1 MPILNYG
8 VEMVE
13 TKENLVRKRD
23 GSLQSLDYDKIHTML
38 EWCSN
43 GLNVSISETAINAHI
58 KIVNKIS
65 SADIQQTLIKSAAE
79 KISPSEPD
87 YDVFAGRLL
96 ITDMRKQVYKDIKPT
111 PFLAYIQNHV
121 ANKLYSADILS
132 KYTEAEI
139 SNLGTFLDYT
149 NDMNRGYASV
159 VQLSSK
165 YLIRDSKNKDL
176 LLEMPQ
182 ETFMIIPMVIFAD
195 EVSNR
200 QQLIIDFYT
209 ALKNDEISLPTPII
223 SGVRTQLK
231 MFSSCCK
238 IKMGDSAESIL
249 AAEYATS
256 LMTSQRAGI
265 GIDMGMVRGILAPVK
280 QGTVKHT
287 GALPIL
293 KAIES
298 VSKQFTQNS
307 LRTGATVVNYP
318 IFNWEIMDVLEY
330 KNNQGSNTT
339 RARFIDYS
347 IGVPNI
353 FIDRVMKKED
363 FTLFSSEDVPEL
375 FEHYGDSKK
384 FEEAYLRYETKRNI
398 RKRTVPAVELFNKL
412 VKERVGT
419 GRIYIHFVDNVN
431 KQGMFVEPVTQTNL
445 CSEIF
450 LPTKPMMFEGLKRT
464 QKENIHDYDP
474 DNGMISL
481 CILGCVNFGKLAN
494 ITRLDALTS
503 LMVRFLDNLIDIQ
516 EYPLDAAEYPTRAYR
531 FLGIGISDF
540 AHFLAKN
547 EARLGTVKASEL
559 AHKWAE
565 RFQYGLIKASMK
577 LAKERGPCEAFHQ
590 SKYSEGKLPIDT
602 YNKNVD
608 QIIDNKLLCD
618 WEHLRKEIKKY
629 GMRNTTLSA
638 IPPTASSSLVS
649 NSTQGIDPIQSVTDT
664 FESAVYTVRS
674 LVPDYDKESYYM
686 KAWEFPDN
694 SSSEYIKLMAILQK
708 FIDQGMSVNQW
719 YDLTKIEGKILDAN
733 RVKRDI
739 LTAYKYGLKSLYY
752 IRSKDREN
760 TSETVH
766 KPITEEQDDIPIDGD
781 EACEGGACAI

>member
-1 MPILNYG
+1 
-8 VEMVE
+8 MVE
-13 TKENLVRKRD
+13 IKDNLVRKRD
-23 GSLQSLDYDKIHTML
+23 GTLQPLDYDKIHKML

-43 GLNVSISETAINAHI
+43 GLNVSVSETAINAHI

-65 SADIQQTLIKSAAE
+65 SRDIQQTLIKSAAE
-79 KISPSEPD
+79 KISPEMPD
-87 YDVFAGRLL
+87 YDIFAGRLL
-96 ITDMRKQVYKDIKPT
+96 MIDMRKQVYKDIEPT
-111 PFLAYIQNHV
+111 PFLEYIKKHV
-121 ANKLYSADILS
+121 DRKLYSPDILK
-132 KYTEAEI
+132 KYTEDEI
-139 SNLGTFLDYT
+139 TELGTFLDYD
-149 NDMNRGYASV
+149 NDINRGYASV
-159 VQLSSK
+159 IQLESK
-165 YLIRDSKNKDL
+165 YLIRDVKDKDI

-195 EVSNR
+195 ENSNGNGSR
-200 QQLIIDFYT
+200 MNLIIDFYN
-209 ALKNDEISLPTPII
+209 ALKNDEISLPTPVI

-238 IKMGDSAESIL
+238 IKMGDTAESIL
-249 AAEYATS
+249 ATEYATS

-265 GIDMGMVRGILAPVK
+265 GIDMGPVRGVLAPVK

-287 GALPIL
+287 GALPLL

-298 VSKQFTQNS
+298 VSKQFTQNA

-347 IGVPNI
+347 IGIPSI
-353 FIDRVMKKED
+353 FIDRYMKKEN
-363 FTLFSSEDVPEL
+363 FTLFSAEDVPEL
-375 FEHYGDSKK
+375 FEHYGDTKK
-384 FEEAYLRYETKRNI
+384 FEEAYLRYETKRGI
-398 RKRTVPAVELFNKL
+398 RKKSVPSIDIFNKL
-412 VKERVGT
+412 IKERVGT
-419 GRIYIHFVDNVN
+419 GRIYIHFIDNIN
-431 KQGMFVEPVTQTNL
+431 KQGMFKEPVTQTNL

-450 LPTKPMMFEGLKRT
+450 LPTKAMTFEGLKKT
-464 QKENIHDYDP
+464 DYENIEDYDT
-474 DNGMISL
+474 DDGMISL
-481 CILGCVNFGKLAN
+481 CILSCVNFGKLQN
-494 ITRLDALTS
+494 ITRLDALTY
-503 LMVRFLDNLIDIQ
+503 LLVRFLDNLIDIQ
-516 EYPLDAAEYPTRAYR
+516 VYPLDAAEYPTRAYR

-540 AHFLAKN
+540 AHFLAKH
-547 EARLGTVKASEL
+547 EARLGTVKSKEL
-559 AHKWAE
+559 AHRWAE

-577 LAKERGPCEAFHQ
+577 LAKERGPCTAFKK
-590 SKYSEGKLPIDT
+590 SRYSEVKFPIDT

-608 QIIDNKLLCD
+608 QLTDNNLLCD
-618 WEHLRKEIKKY
+618 WAYLRKQVKKH
-629 GMRNTTLSA
+629 GMRNCTLSA

-664 FESAVYTVRS
+664 FESAAYTVRS

-686 KAWEFPDN
+686 KAWEFPNND
-694 SSSEYIKLMAILQK
+694 SSEYIKLMAILQK

-752 IRSKDREN
+752 IRSKDKEN
-760 TSETVH
+760 TSE
-766 KPITEEQDDIPIDGD
+766 INLNYQESMSNDDIPLEEDD
-781 EACEGGACAI
+781 ACESGACTI

>member
-1 MPILNYG
+1 
-8 VEMVE
+8 MVAIS
-13 TKENLVRKRD
+13 ENQVRKRD
-23 GSLQSLDYDKIHTML
+23 GSLEALDYDKIHKML

-43 GLNVSISETAINAHI
+43 GLNVSVSDTAISAQI

-65 SADIQQTLIKSAAE
+65 SQDIQQTLIKSAAE
-79 KISPSEPD
+79 KISTEEPD

-96 ITDMRKQVYKDIKPT
+96 VTNMRKQVYHNIKPT
-111 PFLAYIQNHV
+111 PFVEYINAHV
-121 ANKLYSADILS
+121 DRKLYSPTILE
-132 KYTEAEI
+132 KYSEEEI
-139 SNLGTFLDYT
+139 ENFGTFLDYD
-149 NDMNRGYASV
+149 NDMSRGYASII
-159 VQLSSK
+159 QLESK
-165 YLIRDSKNKDL
+165 YLLKDVKTDT

-182 ETFMIIPMVIFAD
+182 ETFMIIPMVIFAS
-195 EVSNR
+195 EKKNR
-200 QQLIIDFYT
+200 TQLVIDFYN
-209 ALKNDEISLPTPII
+209 ALKNDEMSLPTPVI

-238 IKMGDSAESIL
+238 IKMGDDAESIL
-249 AAEYATS
+249 ASEYATS

-265 GIDMGMVRGILAPVK
+265 GIDMGPVRGVLAPVK
-280 QGTVKHT
+280 NNTVKHT

-347 IGVPNI
+347 IGI
-353 FIDRVMKKED
+353 TSLFIERLMKKQD
-363 FTLFSSEDVPEL
+363 FTLFSSEEVPEL
-375 FEHYGDSKK
+375 FEQYGKGKK
-384 FEEAYLRYETKRNI
+384 FDEAYLMYENKRGI
-398 RKRTVPAVELFNKL
+398 RKKTLPAVEIFNKL
-412 VKERVGT
+412 IKERVGT
-419 GRIYIHFVDNVN
+419 GRIYIHFIDNIN

-450 LPTKPMMFEGLKRT
+450 LPTKPMKFEGLKRT
-464 QKENIHDYDP
+464 KYDKIEEYDR

-481 CILGCVNFGKLAN
+481 CILGCINFGKLQN
-494 ITRLDALTS
+494 ITRLDALTA
-503 LMVRFLDNLIDIQ
+503 LMVRFLDNLIDVQ

-547 EARLGTVKASEL
+547 EARLGTLKSLEL
-559 AHKWAE
+559 AHKWSE

-577 LAKERGPCEAFHQ
+577 LAKERGPCEAFNL
-590 SKYSEGKLPIDT
+590 SKYSQVKFPVDT

-608 QIIDNKLLCD
+608 KIHPNKLLCD
-618 WEHLRKEIKKY
+618 WEHLRKEVKKH
-629 GMRNTTLSA
+629 GMRHCTLSA

-664 FESAVYTVRS
+664 FESAAYTVRS
-674 LVPDYDKESYYM
+674 LVPDYEKESFYM
-686 KAWEFPDN
+686 KAWDMPNND
-694 SSSEYIKLMAILQK
+694 SSEYIKLMAVVQK

-719 YDLTKIEGKILDAN
+719 YDLTKIEGKVLDSN

-752 IRSKDREN
+752 IRSKDKEN
-760 TSETVH
+760 TSETLTNLTGLPDEV
-766 KPITEEQDDIPIDGD
+766 PVEDG

>member
-1 MPILNYG
+1 MI
-8 VEMVE
+8 EQ
-13 TKENLVRKRD
+13 KENLVRKRD
-23 GSLQSLDYDKIHTML
+23 GALEPLDYDKIHKML

-43 GLNVSISETAINAHI
+43 GLNVSVSETAITAHI

-65 SADIQQTLIKSAAE
+65 SRDIQQTLIKSAAE
-79 KISPSEPD
+79 KISPEMPD
-87 YDVFAGRLL
+87 YDIFAGRLL
-96 ITDMRKQVYKDIKPT
+96 MIDMRKQVYKDIEPT
-111 PFLAYIQNHV
+111 PFLEYIKNHV
-121 ANKLYSADILS
+121 NRKLYSPDILK
-132 KYTEAEI
+132 KYTEEEI
-139 SNLGTFLDYT
+139 TELGTFLDYD

-159 VQLSSK
+159 VQLESK
-165 YLIRDSKNKDL
+165 YLIRDAKNKDI
-176 LLEMPQ
+176 LLEAPQ

-195 EVSNR
+195 ENANGNGNR
-200 QQLIIDFYT
+200 MNLVIDFYT

-238 IKMGDSAESIL
+238 IKMGDTAESIL
-249 AAEYATS
+249 ATEYATS

-265 GIDMGMVRGILAPVK
+265 GIDMGLVRGVLAPVK

-307 LRTGATVVNYP
+307 LRTGATVVCYP

-353 FIDRVMKKED
+353 FIDRVMKKQD

-375 FEHYGDSKK
+375 FEHYGDSKN
-384 FEEAYLRYETKRNI
+384 FNETYLKLETKRNI

-419 GRIYIHFVDNVN
+419 GRIYIHFIDNIN
-431 KQGMFVEPVTQTNL
+431 NQGMFTEPVTQTNL

-450 LPTKPMMFEGLKRT
+450 LPTKAMKFEGLKRT
-464 QKENIHDYDP
+464 KKENIHDYDP

-503 LMVRFLDNLIDIQ
+503 LLVRFLDNLIDIQ

-547 EARLGTVKASEL
+547 EARLGTVKSQEL

-577 LAKERGPCEAFHQ
+577 LAKERGPCEAFHM

-608 QIIDNKLLCD
+608 KLTSMKLLCD
-618 WEHLRKEIKKY
+618 WEHLRKEIEKY

-649 NSTQGIDPIQSVTDT
+649 NSTQGIDPIQSLTDT

-674 LVPDYDKESYYM
+674 LVPDYDKENYYM
-686 KAWEFPDN
+686 KAWEFPNND
-694 SSSEYIKLMAILQK
+694 SSEYIKLMAILQK

-760 TSETVH
+760 TSEIIHTD
-766 KPITEEQDDIPIDGD
+766 ELEDIPIDSL
-781 EACEGGACAI
+781 EACEDGACAI

>member
-1 MPILNYG
+1 
-8 VEMVE
+8 MVE
-13 TKENLVRKRD
+13 TKDNLVRKRD
-23 GSLQSLDYDKIHTML
+23 GSLQPLDYDKIHTML

-79 KISPSEPD
+79 KISPIEPD
-87 YDVFAGRLL
+87 YDIFAGRLL
-96 ITDMRKQVYKDIKPT
+96 MTDMRKQVYQDIKPT
-111 PFLAYIQNHV
+111 SFLTYIQNHV
-121 ANKLYSADILS
+121 ANKLYSPDILN
-132 KYTEAEI
+132 KYTEADI
-139 SNLGTFLDYT
+139 VQLGTFLDYQ

-195 EVSNR
+195 EVDNR

-238 IKMGDSAESIL
+238 IKMGDCAESIL

-265 GIDMGMVRGILAPVK
+265 GIDMGLVRGVLAPVK

-384 FEEAYLRYETKRNI
+384 FEEAYLQYENRRNI

-431 KQGMFVEPVTQTNL
+431 KQGMFTEPVTQTNL

-450 LPTKPMMFEGLKRT
+450 LPTRPMMFEGLKKT
-464 QKENIHDYDP
+464 KKENIHDYDP
-474 DNGMISL
+474 NNGMISL

-494 ITRLDALTS
+494 ITRLDSLTS

-547 EARLGTVKASEL
+547 EARLGTVKSQEL
-559 AHKWAE
+559 SHKWAE

-577 LAKERGPCEAFHQ
+577 LARERGPCEAFHL

-608 QIIDNKLLCD
+608 QLTDMKLLCD

-760 TSETVH
+760 TSEMIHREIYDT
-766 KPITEEQDDIPIDGD
+766 IEQEDIPIDGD
-781 EACEGGACAI
+781 EACEGGACVI

>member
-1 MPILNYG
+1 MG
-8 VEMVE
+8 
-13 TKENLVRKRD
+13 LVR
-23 GSLQSLDYDKIHTML
+23 
-38 EWCSN
+38 
-43 GLNVSISETAINAHI
+43 
-58 KIVNKIS
+58 
-65 SADIQQTLIKSAAE
+65 
-79 KISPSEPD
+79 
-87 YDVFAGRLL
+87 
-96 ITDMRKQVYKDIKPT
+96 
-111 PFLAYIQNHV
+111 
-121 ANKLYSADILS
+121 
-132 KYTEAEI
+132 
-139 SNLGTFLDYT
+139 
-149 NDMNRGYASV
+149 
-159 VQLSSK
+159 
-165 YLIRDSKNKDL
+165 
-176 LLEMPQ
+176 
-182 ETFMIIPMVIFAD
+182 
-195 EVSNR
+195 
-200 QQLIIDFYT
+200 
-209 ALKNDEISLPTPII
+209 
-223 SGVRTQLK
+223 GV
-231 MFSSCCK
+231 
-238 IKMGDSAESIL
+238 
-249 AAEYATS
+249 
-256 LMTSQRAGI
+256 
-265 GIDMGMVRGILAPVK
+265 LAPVK

-307 LRTGATVVNYP
+307 LRTGATVVCYP

-347 IGVPNI
+347 IGVPSI
-353 FIDRVMKKED
+353 FIDRVMKKQD

-384 FEEAYLRYETKRNI
+384 FDEAYLKFETKRNI
-398 RKRTVPAVELFNKL
+398 RKRSVPAVELFNKL

-419 GRIYIHFVDNVN
+419 GRIYIHFIDNIN
-431 KQGMFVEPVTQTNL
+431 NQGMFTEPVTQTNL

-450 LPTKPMMFEGLKRT
+450 LPTKPMKFEGLKRT
-464 QKENIHDYDP
+464 EKENIHDYDP

-481 CILGCVNFGKLAN
+481 CILGCVNFGKLSN
-494 ITRLDALTS
+494 ITRMDALTS

-547 EARLGTVKASEL
+547 EARLGTVKSQEL
-559 AHKWAE
+559 SHKWAE

-577 LAKERGPCEAFHQ
+577 LAKERGPCEAFHL

-608 QIIDNKLLCD
+608 KITNMKLLCD
-618 WEHLRKEIKKY
+618 WEHLRKEIAEH

-674 LVPDYDKESYYM
+674 LVPDYDKENYYM
-686 KAWEFPDN
+686 KAWEFPNND
-694 SSSEYIKLMAILQK
+694 SSEYIKLMAILQK

-760 TSETVH
+760 TSEIIHTTVDE
-766 KPITEEQDDIPIDGD
+766 IDDIPIADM
-781 EACEGGACAI
+781 EACEDGACAI

>member
-1 MPILNYG
+1 MI
-8 VEMVE
+8 EQ
-13 TKENLVRKRD
+13 KENLVRKRD
-23 GSLQSLDYDKIHTML
+23 GALEPLDYDKIHKML

-43 GLNVSISETAINAHI
+43 GLNVSVSETAINAHI

-65 SADIQQTLIKSAAE
+65 SRDIQQTLIKSAAE
-79 KISPSEPD
+79 KISPEMPD

-96 ITDMRKQVYKDIKPT
+96 MIDMRKQVYKDITPT
-111 PFLAYIQNHV
+111 PFLDYIKNHV
-121 ANKLYSADILS
+121 DRKLYSPDILK
-132 KYTEAEI
+132 KYTEEEI
-139 SNLGTFLDYT
+139 IELGTFLDYD

-159 VQLSSK
+159 VQLESK
-165 YLIRDSKNKDL
+165 YLIRDAKNKDI
-176 LLEMPQ
+176 LLEAPQ

-195 EVSNR
+195 ENSNGNGKR
-200 QQLIIDFYT
+200 MNLVIDFYN

-265 GIDMGMVRGILAPVK
+265 GIDMGLVRGVLAPVK

-307 LRTGATVVNYP
+307 LRTGATVVCYP

-353 FIDRVMKKED
+353 FIERLMKKQD

-384 FEEAYLRYETKRNI
+384 FDEAYLKFENKRNI
-398 RKRTVPAVELFNKL
+398 RKRSVPAVELFNKL

-419 GRIYIHFVDNVN
+419 GRIYIHFIDNIN
-431 KQGMFVEPVTQTNL
+431 NQGMFIEPVTQTNL

-464 QKENIHDYDP
+464 KKENIHDYDP

-481 CILGCVNFGKLAN
+481 CILGCVNFGKLAT

-503 LMVRFLDNLIDIQ
+503 MMVRFLDNLIDIQ
-516 EYPLDAAEYPTRAYR
+516 EYPLDAAEYPTKAYR

-547 EARLGTVKASEL
+547 EARLGTVKSQEL
-559 AHKWAE
+559 SHKWAE
-565 RFQYGLIKASMK
+565 RFQYGLINASMK
-577 LAKERGPCEAFHQ
+577 LAKERGPCEAFHL

-608 QIIDNKLLCD
+608 KITDMKLLCD
-618 WEHLRKEIKKY
+618 WEHLRKEIAEH
-629 GMRNTTLSA
+629 GMRHTTLSA

-649 NSTQGIDPIQSVTDT
+649 NSTQGIDPVQSMTESY
-664 FESAVYTVRS
+664 ESAVYTVRS

-686 KAWEFPDN
+686 KAWEFPNND
-694 SSSEYIKLMAILQK
+694 SSEYIKLMAILQK

-760 TSETVH
+760 TSEKIHTSST
-766 KPITEEQDDIPIDGD
+766 IELEDIPISDM
-781 EACEGGACAI
+781 EACESGACAI

>member
-1 MPILNYG
+1 
-8 VEMVE
+8 MVE
-13 TKENLVRKRD
+13 HKENLVRKRD
-23 GSLQSLDYDKIHTML
+23 GTLEPLDYDKIHKML
-38 EWCSN
+38 EWCSD
-43 GLNVSISETAINAHI
+43 GLNVSVSETAINAHI

-65 SADIQQTLIKSAAE
+65 SRDIQQTLIKSAAE
-79 KISPSEPD
+79 QINPDTPD
-87 YDVFAGRLL
+87 YDIFAGRLL
-96 ITDMRKQVYKDIKPT
+96 MIDMRKQVYQDIKPT
-111 PFLAYIQNHV
+111 PFLEYIQKHV
-121 ANKLYSADILS
+121 SRKLYSPDILK
-132 KYTEAEI
+132 KYTEEEI
-139 SNLGTFLDYT
+139 TELGTFLDYD

-159 VQLSSK
+159 VQLESK
-165 YLIRDSKNKDL
+165 YLIRDAKNKDI
-176 LLEMPQ
+176 LLEAPQ

-195 EVSNR
+195 ENSNGNGNR
-200 QQLIIDFYT
+200 MNLIIDFYT

-238 IKMGDSAESIL
+238 IKMGDTAESIL
-249 AAEYATS
+249 ATEYATS

-265 GIDMGMVRGILAPVK
+265 GIDMGLVRGVLAPVK

-347 IGVPNI
+347 IGVPSI
-353 FIDRVMKKED
+353 FIDRVMKKQD

-375 FEHYGDSKK
+375 FEHYGDGKK
-384 FEEAYLRYETKRNI
+384 FKEAYLKFETKRNI

-419 GRIYIHFVDNVN
+419 GRIYIHFIDNIN
-431 KQGMFVEPVTQTNL
+431 QQGMFVEPVTQTNL

-450 LPTKPMMFEGLKRT
+450 LPTKPMKFEGLKRT
-464 QKENIHDYDP
+464 DKENIHDYDP

-481 CILGCVNFGKLAN
+481 CILGCVNFGKLSN

-547 EARLGTVKASEL
+547 EARLGTVKSQEL
-559 AHKWAE
+559 SHKWAE
-565 RFQYGLIKASMK
+565 RFQYGLINASMK
-577 LAKERGPCEAFHQ
+577 LAKERGPCEAFHL

-608 QIIDNKLLCD
+608 KITNMKLLCD
-618 WEHLRKEIKKY
+618 WEYLRKQIAEH

-674 LVPDYDKESYYM
+674 LVPDYDKENYYM
-686 KAWEFPDN
+686 KAWDMPDN

-760 TSETVH
+760 TSEKIHTSS
-766 KPITEEQDDIPIDGD
+766 IELEEIPMPGL
-781 EACEGGACAI
+781 ESCESGACAI

>member
-1 MPILNYG
+1 MT
-8 VEMVE
+8 ED
-13 TKENLVRKRD
+13 KEKVVRKRD
-23 GSLQSLDYDKIHTML
+23 GTTEPLNYDKIHKML
-38 EWCSN
+38 EYCSD

-58 KIVNKIS
+58 KITNKIS

-79 KISPSEPD
+79 QISVEEPD
-87 YDVFAGRLL
+87 YDIFAGRLL
-96 ITDMRKQVYKDIKPT
+96 MTDMRKEVYQDIHPT
-111 PFLAYIQNHV
+111 NFLEYIKSRV
-121 ANKLYSADILS
+121 DRKLYSPDILK
-132 KYTEAEI
+132 KYTEDEI
-139 SNLGTFLDYT
+139 TNLGTFLDYS

-159 VQLSSK
+159 VQLCSK
-165 YLIRDSKNKDL
+165 YLIRDSKRKDK

-195 EVSNR
+195 EEQNR
-200 QQLIIDFYT
+200 QQLVLDFYS

-223 SGVRTQLK
+223 SGVRTKLK

-238 IKMGDSAESIL
+238 IKMGDTAESIL
-249 AAEYATS
+249 ATEYATS

-265 GIDMGMVRGILAPVK
+265 GIDMGLVRGVLAPVK

-307 LRTGATVVNYP
+307 LRTGATVVCYP

-347 IGVPNI
+347 IGVPDI
-353 FIDRVMKKED
+353 FIDRLMKKED

-384 FEEAYLRYETKRNI
+384 FEKAYLQYENRRNI
-398 RKRTVPAVELFNKL
+398 RKKTVPAVELFNKL

-419 GRIYIHFVDNVN
+419 GRIYIHFVDNIN
-431 KQGMFVEPVTQTNL
+431 RQGMFVEPVTQTNL

-450 LPTKPMMFEGLKRT
+450 LPTKPMGFEGMKRT
-464 QKENIHDYDP
+464 EKENIHDYDP
-474 DNGMISL
+474 NNGMISL

-494 ITRLDALTS
+494 ITRMDALTS

-531 FLGIGISDF
+531 FLGIGIADF

-547 EARLGTVKASEL
+547 EARLGTIKATEL

-565 RFQYGLIKASMK
+565 RFQYGLINASMK
-577 LAKERGPCEAFHQ
+577 LAKERGPCEAFHL

-608 QIIDNKLLCD
+608 QITDMKLLCD
-618 WEHLRKEIKKY
+618 WEHLRKEIAEH

-649 NSTQGIDPIQSVTDT
+649 NSTQGIDPIQSVNDT

-674 LVPDYDKESYYM
+674 LVPDHEKESYYM
-686 KAWEFPDN
+686 KAWDMPDN
-694 SSSEYIKLMAILQK
+694 TSSEYIKLMAILQK

-719 YDLTKIEGKILDAN
+719 YDLTKINGKVLDSN

-760 TSETVH
+760 ISET
-766 KPITEEQDDIPIDGD
+766 ITTNKVTLGDDIEMNDIPINT
-781 EACEGGACAI
+781 EMACEDGACAI

>member
-1 MPILNYG
+1 MA
-8 VEMVE
+8 EQQ
-13 TKENLVRKRD
+13 KENLVRKRD
-23 GSLQSLDYDKIHTML
+23 GALEPLDYDKIHKML

-43 GLNVSISETAINAHI
+43 GLNVSVSETAISANI

-65 SADIQQTLIKSAAE
+65 SRDIQQTLIKSAAE
-79 KISPSEPD
+79 KISPEMPD
-87 YDVFAGRLL
+87 YDIFAGRLL
-96 ITDMRKQVYKDIKPT
+96 MIDMRKQVYQNIKPT
-111 PFLAYIQNHV
+111 PFLEYIKNHV
-121 ANKLYSADILS
+121 ERKLYSPDILK
-132 KYTEAEI
+132 KYTEEEI
-139 SNLGTFLDYT
+139 TELGTFLDYD

-159 VQLSSK
+159 VQLESK
-165 YLIRDSKNKDL
+165 YLIKDVKDKDI

-195 EVSNR
+195 ENSNGNGKR
-200 QQLIIDFYT
+200 TNLIIDFYS

-238 IKMGDSAESIL
+238 IKMGDTAESIL
-249 AAEYATS
+249 ATEYATS

-265 GIDMGMVRGILAPVK
+265 GIDMGLVRGVLAPVK

-307 LRTGATVVNYP
+307 LRTGATVVCYP

-353 FIDRVMKKED
+353 FISRLMKKED
-363 FTLFSSEDVPEL
+363 FTLFSAEDVPEL

-384 FEEAYLRYETKRNI
+384 FDEAYLKFENKRNI

-419 GRIYIHFVDNVN
+419 GRIYIHFIDNIN

-450 LPTKPMMFEGLKRT
+450 LPTKAMGFEGLKRT
-464 QKENIHDYDP
+464 RKENIHDYDP
-474 DNGMISL
+474 ENGMISL
-481 CILGCVNFGKLAN
+481 CILGCVNFGKLSN

-547 EARLGTVKASEL
+547 EARLGTVKSQEL

-565 RFQYGLIKASMK
+565 RFQYGLINASMK
-577 LAKERGPCEAFHQ
+577 LAKERGPCEAFHM

-608 QIIDNKLLCD
+608 KITNMKLLCD
-618 WEHLRKEIKKY
+618 WEHLRKQIAEN

-674 LVPDYDKESYYM
+674 LVPDHEKENYYM
-686 KAWEFPDN
+686 KAWEMPDN

-760 TSETVH
+760 TSEMIHNPT
-766 KPITEEQDDIPIDGD
+766 TYELEDIPIASM
-781 EACEGGACAI
+781 EACEDGACAI

>member
-1 MPILNYG
+1 
-8 VEMVE
+8 MVDDKA
-13 TKENLVRKRD
+13 TIVRKRD
-23 GSLQSLDYDKIHTML
+23 GTFEPLNYDKIHAML
-38 EWCSN
+38 ENCSD

-79 KISPSEPD
+79 KISAEEPD
-87 YDVFAGRLL
+87 YDIFAGRLL
-96 ITDMRKQVYKDIKPT
+96 MTDMRKDVYQDIKPT
-111 PFLAYIQNHV
+111 EFLEYIQNHV
-121 ANKLYSADILS
+121 ERKLYSPDILK
-132 KYTEAEI
+132 KYTEEQI
-139 SNLGTFLDYT
+139 KNLGTFLDYS

-159 VQLSSK
+159 VQLASK
-165 YLIRDSKNKDL
+165 YLIRDSKKKDK

-195 EVSNR
+195 EDKNR
-200 QQLIIDFYT
+200 QQLVLDFYS

-238 IKMGDSAESIL
+238 IKMGDTAESIL
-249 AAEYATS
+249 ATEYATS

-265 GIDMGMVRGILAPVK
+265 GIDMGLVRGVLAPVK

-353 FIDRVMKKED
+353 FISRLMKKED

-384 FEEAYLRYETKRNI
+384 FEKAYLQYENRRNI
-398 RKRTVPAVELFNKL
+398 RKKTVPAVELFNKL

-419 GRIYIHFVDNVN
+419 GRIYIHFIDNIN
-431 KQGMFVEPVTQTNL
+431 NQGMFVEPVTQTNL

-450 LPTKPMMFEGLKRT
+450 LPTKPMGFEGLKKT
-464 QKENIHDYDP
+464 EKENIHDYDP

-481 CILGCVNFGKLAN
+481 CILGCVNFGKLSN
-494 ITRLDALTS
+494 ITRMDALTS

-547 EARLGTVKASEL
+547 EARLGTVKSQEL
-559 AHKWAE
+559 SHKWAE
-565 RFQYGLIKASMK
+565 RFQYGLIKASME
-577 LAKERGPCEAFHQ
+577 LAKERGPCEAFHL

-608 QIIDNKLLCD
+608 QITDMKLLCD
-618 WEHLRKEIKKY
+618 WEHLRKEIAEN

-649 NSTQGIDPIQSVTDT
+649 NSTQGIDPILSVTDT

-674 LVPDYDKESYYM
+674 LVPDYDKEPYYM
-686 KAWEFPDN
+686 KAWDMPDN
-694 SSSEYIKLMAILQK
+694 TSSEYIKLMAILQK

-760 TSETVH
+760 ISEILTNSVS
-766 KPITEEQDDIPIDGD
+766 IGEDLEMNDIPINN
-781 EACEGGACAI
+781 EIACEDGACAI

>member
-1 MPILNYG
+1 
-8 VEMVE
+8 MVE
-13 TKENLVRKRD
+13 TKDNLVRKRD
-23 GSLQSLDYDKIHTML
+23 GSLQPLDYDKIHTML

-79 KISPSEPD
+79 KISPIEPD
-87 YDVFAGRLL
+87 YDIFAGRLL
-96 ITDMRKQVYKDIKPT
+96 MTDMRKQVYQDIKPT
-111 PFLAYIQNHV
+111 SFLTYIQNHV
-121 ANKLYSADILS
+121 ANKLYSADILT
-132 KYTEAEI
+132 KYTEADI
-139 SNLGTFLDYT
+139 IQLGTFLDYQ

-195 EVSNR
+195 EVDNR

-265 GIDMGMVRGILAPVK
+265 GIDMGEVRGILAPVK

-384 FEEAYLRYETKRNI
+384 FEEAYLQYENRRNI

-431 KQGMFVEPVTQTNL
+431 NQGMFTEPVTQTNL

-450 LPTKPMMFEGLKRT
+450 LPTRPMMFEGLKKT
-464 QKENIHDYDP
+464 KKENIHDYDP
-474 DNGMISL
+474 NNGMISL

-494 ITRLDALTS
+494 ITRLDSLTS

-547 EARLGTVKASEL
+547 EARLGTVKAAEL
-559 AHKWAE
+559 SHKWAE

-577 LAKERGPCEAFHQ
+577 LARERGPCEAFHL
-590 SKYSEGKLPIDT
+590 SKYSEGKMPIDT

-608 QIIDNKLLCD
+608 QITDMKLLCD

-674 LVPDYDKESYYM
+674 LVPDFDKESYYM
-686 KAWEFPDN
+686 KAWEMPDN

-760 TSETVH
+760 TSEMIHT
-766 KPITEEQDDIPIDGD
+766 TTDELEDIPIADM
-781 EACEGGACAI
+781 EACEDGACAI

>member
-1 MPILNYG
+1 MT
-8 VEMVE
+8 ED
-13 TKENLVRKRD
+13 KEKVVRKRD
-23 GSLQSLDYDKIHTML
+23 GTTEPLNYDKIHKML
-38 EWCSN
+38 EYCSD

-58 KIVNKIS
+58 KITNKIS

-79 KISPSEPD
+79 KISVEEPD
-87 YDVFAGRLL
+87 YDIFAGRLL
-96 ITDMRKQVYKDIKPT
+96 MTDMRKEVYQDIHPT
-111 PFLAYIQNHV
+111 NFLEYIKSRV
-121 ANKLYSADILS
+121 DRKLYSPDILK
-132 KYTEAEI
+132 KYTEDEI
-139 SNLGTFLDYT
+139 TNLGTFLDYS

-159 VQLSSK
+159 VQLCSK
-165 YLIRDSKNKDL
+165 YLIRDSKRKDK

-195 EVSNR
+195 EEQNR
-200 QQLIIDFYT
+200 QQLVLDFYS

-223 SGVRTQLK
+223 SGVRTKLK

-238 IKMGDSAESIL
+238 IKMGDTAESIL
-249 AAEYATS
+249 ATEYATS

-265 GIDMGMVRGILAPVK
+265 GIDMGLVRGVLAPVK

-307 LRTGATVVNYP
+307 LRTGATVVCYP

-347 IGVPNI
+347 IGVPDI
-353 FIDRVMKKED
+353 FIDRLMKKED

-384 FEEAYLRYETKRNI
+384 FEKAYLQYENRRNI
-398 RKRTVPAVELFNKL
+398 RKKTVPAVELFNKL

-419 GRIYIHFVDNVN
+419 GRIYIHFVDNIN
-431 KQGMFVEPVTQTNL
+431 RQGMFVEPVTQTNL

-450 LPTKPMMFEGLKRT
+450 LPTKPMGFEGMKRT
-464 QKENIHDYDP
+464 EKENIHDYDP
-474 DNGMISL
+474 NNGMISL

-494 ITRLDALTS
+494 ITRMDALTS

-547 EARLGTVKASEL
+547 EARLGTIKATEL

-565 RFQYGLIKASMK
+565 RFQYGLINASMK
-577 LAKERGPCEAFHQ
+577 LAKERGPCEAFHL

-608 QIIDNKLLCD
+608 QITDMKLLCD
-618 WEHLRKEIKKY
+618 WELLRK
-629 GMRNTTLSA
+629 R
-638 IPPTASSSLVS
+638 
-649 NSTQGIDPIQSVTDT
+649 
-664 FESAVYTVRS
+664 
-674 LVPDYDKESYYM
+674 
-686 KAWEFPDN
+686 
-694 SSSEYIKLMAILQK
+694 
-708 FIDQGMSVNQW
+708 
-719 YDLTKIEGKILDAN
+719 
-733 RVKRDI
+733 
-739 LTAYKYGLKSLYY
+739 
-752 IRSKDREN
+752 
-760 TSETVH
+760 
-766 KPITEEQDDIPIDGD
+766 
-781 EACEGGACAI
+781 

>member
-1 MPILNYG
+1 
-8 VEMVE
+8 MVE

-23 GSLQSLDYDKIHTML
+23 GSLQPLDYDKIHTML

-79 KISPSEPD
+79 KISPTEPD
-87 YDVFAGRLL
+87 YDIFAGRLL
-96 ITDMRKQVYKDIKPT
+96 ITDMRKQVYQDIKPT
-111 PFLAYIQNHV
+111 SFLTYIQNHV
-121 ANKLYSADILS
+121 SKGLYSADILT
-132 KYTEAEI
+132 KYTEADI
-139 SNLGTFLDYT
+139 IQLGTFLDYT

-195 EVSNR
+195 EVDNR

-265 GIDMGMVRGILAPVK
+265 GIDMGEVRGILAPVK

-384 FEEAYLRYETKRNI
+384 FEEAYLQYENRRNI

-431 KQGMFVEPVTQTNL
+431 NQGMFVEPVTQTNL

-464 QKENIHDYDP
+464 RKENLHDYDP
-474 DNGMISL
+474 NNGMISL
-481 CILGCVNFGKLAN
+481 CILGCVNFGKLSN
-494 ITRLDALTS
+494 ITRLDSLTS

-547 EARLGTVKASEL
+547 EARLGTVKSQEL

-608 QIIDNKLLCD
+608 QITDMKLLCD

-686 KAWEFPDN
+686 KAWEMPDN

-760 TSETVH
+760 TSEMVH
-766 KPITEEQDDIPIDGD
+766 TTITDEQEDIPIDGD
-781 EACEGGACAI
+781 EACESGACAI

>member
-1 MPILNYG
+1 
-8 VEMVE
+8 MVDNQ
-13 TKENLVRKRD
+13 TTVRKRD
-23 GSLQSLDYDKIHTML
+23 GTFEPLNYDKIHAML
-38 EWCSN
+38 EFCSD

-58 KIVNKIS
+58 KITNKIS

-79 KISPSEPD
+79 KISADEPD
-87 YDVFAGRLL
+87 YDIFAGRLL
-96 ITDMRKQVYKDIKPT
+96 MTDMRKEVYQDIKPID
-111 PFLAYIQNHV
+111 FLEYIQKHV
-121 ANKLYSADILS
+121 DRKLYSPDILK
-132 KYTEAEI
+132 KYTEEEI
-139 SNLGTFLDYT
+139 KNLGTFLDYS

-159 VQLSSK
+159 VQLCSK
-165 YLIRDSKNKDL
+165 YLIRDSKKKDK

-195 EVSNR
+195 EGNGNR
-200 QQLIIDFYT
+200 QQLVLDFYT

-238 IKMGDSAESIL
+238 IKMGDTAESIL
-249 AAEYATS
+249 ATEYATS

-265 GIDMGMVRGILAPVK
+265 GIDMGLVRGVLAPVK

-307 LRTGATVVNYP
+307 LRTGATVVCYP

-347 IGVPNI
+347 VGVPNI
-353 FIDRVMKKED
+353 FIDRLMKKED

-375 FEHYGDSKK
+375 FEHYGNSKK
-384 FEEAYLRYETKRNI
+384 FEEAYLQYENRRNI
-398 RKRTVPAVELFNKL
+398 RKKTVPAVELFNKL

-419 GRIYIHFVDNVN
+419 GRIYIHFIDNIN
-431 KQGMFVEPVTQTNL
+431 NQGMFVEPVTQTNL

-450 LPTKPMMFEGLKRT
+450 LPTKPMGFEGLKST
-464 QKENIHDYDP
+464 EKENIHDYDP
-474 DNGMISL
+474 KNGMISL

-494 ITRLDALTS
+494 IPRMDALTR

-547 EARLGTVKASEL
+547 EARLGTVKSLEL

-565 RFQYGLIKASMK
+565 RFQYGLIRASME
-577 LAKERGPCEAFHQ
+577 LAKERGPCEAFHL

-608 QIIDNKLLCD
+608 QITDMKLLCD
-618 WEHLRKEIKKY
+618 WEHLRKEIAEN

-674 LVPDYDKESYYM
+674 LVPDHEKENYYM
-686 KAWEFPDN
+686 KAWDMPDN

-760 TSETVH
+760 TSETIH
-766 KPITEEQDDIPIDGD
+766 KTSIPIGQEDEMNDIPINSQIS
-781 EACEGGACAI
+781 CEDGACAI

>member
-1 MPILNYG
+1 
-8 VEMVE
+8 MVE

-23 GSLQSLDYDKIHTML
+23 GSLQPLDYDKIHTML

-79 KISPSEPD
+79 KISPREPD

-96 ITDMRKQVYKDIKPT
+96 MTDMRKQVYQNLEPT
-111 PFLAYIQNHV
+111 SFLTYIQNHV
-121 ANKLYSADILS
+121 ANKLYSPDILN
-132 KYTEAEI
+132 KYTEADI
-139 SNLGTFLDYT
+139 VQLGTFLDYQ

-195 EVSNR
+195 EVDNR

-265 GIDMGMVRGILAPVK
+265 GIDMGEVRGILAPVK

-384 FEEAYLRYETKRNI
+384 FEEAYLKLETKRNI

-464 QKENIHDYDP
+464 KKENIHDYDP
-474 DNGMISL
+474 NNGMISL

-494 ITRLDALTS
+494 ITRLDSLTS

-547 EARLGTVKASEL
+547 EARLGTVKACEL
-559 AHKWAE
+559 SHKWAE

-577 LAKERGPCEAFHQ
+577 LAQERGPCEAFHL

-608 QIIDNKLLCD
+608 QITDMKLLCD

-760 TSETVH
+760 TSEIDHTI
-766 KPITEEQDDIPIDGD
+766 KEQEDIPIDGD
-781 EACEGGACAI
+781 EACESGACAI